1 MARAI
6 AKNTRVAFVA
16 EVTPG
21 TTPTSPVFTVARVT
35 GESLVVEREH
45 VFSGELDGRRGQKN
59 FAISRARGSG
69 GLEGEWSD
77 NTWEPLLQ
85 SVLRNTW
92 STDVLVD
99 ANAAQAFTLETTF
112 ETGATDVF
120 KRLVGAEANT
130 FQLNLTAGEIA
141 TCSFGFLARSSA
153 FATAIVSGAT
163 YTAAGSDPIILGA
176 DFGSLT
182 MDGLTVGCVSA
193 LTLNVNNN
201 LSPEE
206 CLGSLNPTGMGA
218 GTCEVSGTLSVYLDD
233 MENDILAAYAD
244 GVATSIDFRLGK
256 GTGTRTRF
264 EMPNVILSDMQVAA
278 ESQDGSVLMQ
288 MNWRALQASSLSGSV
303 IRITRNTT

>member
-21 TTPTSPVFTVARVT
+21 TTPATPVFTVARVT
-35 GESLVVEREH
+35 AESLQVMREH

-59 FAISRARGSG
+59 FAISRANGSG
-69 GLEGEWSD
+69 GFEGEFSD
-77 NTWEPLLQ
+77 NTLEPLLQ

-92 STDVLVD
+92 ATDVLTD
-99 ANAAQAFTLETTF
+99 ANTPAAFTLETTF

-130 FQLNLTAGEIA
+130 FALTLTAGEIA
-141 TCSFGFLARSSA
+141 TYSLGWLARSSA
-153 FATAIVSGAT
+153 FASAIVAGAT
-163 YTAAGSDPIILGA
+163 YTAAGTDPIHIGA

-182 MDGLTVGCVSA
+182 MSGLTVGCVSA

-201 LSPEE
+201 LAPEE
-206 CLGSLNPTGMGA
+206 CLGSLSPTGMAA
-218 GTCEVSGTLSVYLDD
+218 GTVEVTGTLSVYLDD
-233 MENDILAAYAD
+233 IESDILAAYAD
-244 GVATSIDFRLGK
+244 GVATSIDFRIGK
-256 GTGTRTRF
+256 GAGTRTRF
-264 EMPNVILSDMQVAA
+264 EMPNVVLSDMQVAA

-303 IRITRNTT
+303 IRITRNAS